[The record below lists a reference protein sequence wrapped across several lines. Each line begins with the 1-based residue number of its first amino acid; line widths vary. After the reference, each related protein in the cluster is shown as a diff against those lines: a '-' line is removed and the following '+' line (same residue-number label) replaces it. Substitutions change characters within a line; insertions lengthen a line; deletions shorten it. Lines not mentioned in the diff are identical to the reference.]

1 MTEIL
6 KSLEKNY
13 ILFEKTKINIII
25 DENDMIWFLAKD
37 VANTLGYTNTH
48 DPIQNLINKSD
59 KTLYKNIIHNFDIKM
74 QPNTIYLN
82 ESGLYSL
89 VLKSKKP
96 MARKFS
102 DWVTGTVLPSIR
114 KYGYYKMKIEYE
126 NKSTNLL
133 KQIDYYKKQN
143 ELMKNDLKKNK
154 YPDGAVFYVLDYSDE
169 DENVDGIFRIGKA
182 GNMNTRKKIY
192 DTHMLHNKNAI
203 VRESTNEPERLE
215 YCVRSMLYK
224 YRYKNRKDFYI
235 CKKSIIKKADN
246 YDVKIKRLNKKLDL

>member
-1 MTEIL
+1 
-6 KSLEKNY
+6 
-13 ILFEKTKINIII
+13 
-25 DENDMIWFLAKD
+25 
-37 VANTLGYTNTH
+37 
-48 DPIQNLINKSD
+48 
-59 KTLYKNIIHNFDIKM
+59 
-74 QPNTIYLN
+74 
-82 ESGLYSL
+82 
-89 VLKSKKP
+89 
-96 MARKFS
+96 
-102 DWVTGTVLPSIR
+102 
-114 KYGYYKMKIEYE
+114 MKIGTAMGVRER
-126 NKSTNLL
+126 
-133 KQIDYYKKQN
+133 KQPTPPN
-143 ELMKNDLKKNK
+143 EKE
-154 YPDGAVFYVLDYSDE
+154 PTTPIYSDE